1 MAEIFFNLTISA
13 TVISLVLW
21 ISKSNPTLAGFVLSL
36 PISTL
41 IVLALSKLQ
50 NKDPGN
56 TLLLAKSV
64 MIGVPA
70 SLLFFV
76 PFLFADK
83 LKLNFWSSYMIGF
96 LLLTVSYLI
105 HKWLVNQI

>member
-1 MAEIFFNLTISA
+1 MTEIFFNLTISA
-13 TVISLVLW
+13 SVISLVLW

-41 IVLALSKLQ
+41 IVLALSKFQ

-56 TLLLAKSV
+56 TFLLAKSV
-64 MIGVPA
+64 MVGVPA
-70 SLLFFV
+70 SLLFFI

-96 LLLTVSYLI
+96 LLLSISYLV

>member
-1 MAEIFFNLTISA
+1 MTEIFFNLTISA
-13 TVISLVLW
+13 SVISLVLW
-21 ISKSNPTLAGFVLSL
+21 ISKSNPSLAGFVLSL

-56 TLLLAKSV
+56 TFMLAKSV

-70 SLLFFV
+70 TLLFFV
-76 PFLFADK
+76 PFLLADK
-83 LKLNFWSSYMIGF
+83 LKLSFWTSYIIGF
-96 LLLTVSYLI
+96 LLLGLSYVI
-105 HKWLVNQI
+105 HKWLVAQV